1 MDYTDATNQIAKI
14 EQQTQD
20 LAQQLQTFA
29 QKLDSQA
36 PDPATGKEWVLDL
49 KQIAINVQTQNQTLM
64 MMINQ
69 MAEHIHDLEQQLDT
83 HPNPTMQARGW
94 GNQMAPRG
102 GGFWG
107 NVTSGMGMGAG
118 FGVANALIGG
128 IFNAL

>member
-1 MDYTDATNQIAKI
+1 MDYTDATHQIAKV
-14 EQQTQD
+14 EQQTQE

-29 QKLDSQA
+29 QKLSSQA
-36 PDPATGKEWVLDL
+36 PDPATGKEWILDL
-49 KQIAINVQTQNQTLM
+49 KQIAVDMQTQNQTLV

-69 MAEHIHDLEQQLDT
+69 MAEHVHDLEQQLDT
-83 HPNPTMQARGW
+83 HPNPSVQARGW
-94 GNQMAPRG
+94 SSQMTPRG

>member
-1 MDYTDATNQIAKI
+1 MDYTDATNQIAQI
-14 EQQTQD
+14 EQQTQQ
-20 LAQQLQTFA
+20 LAQQFQSLGQTLNS
-29 QKLDSQA
+29 KA
-36 PDPATGKEWVLDL
+36 PDPATGKEWLLDL
-49 KQIAINVQTQNQTLM
+49 KQIAINVQSQNQQLAGM
-64 MMINQ
+64 VNQ
-69 MAEHIHDLEQQLDT
+69 MAEHIRNLEQQLDT

-107 NVTSGMGMGAG
+107 NVTSGLGMGAG

>member
-1 MDYTDATNQIAKI
+1 MDYTDATHQIAEI

-20 LAQQLQTFA
+20 LAQQFQSLA
-29 QKLDSQA
+29 QKISSQA
-36 PDPATGKEWVLDL
+36 PDPATGKEWMLDL
-49 KQIAINVQTQNQTLM
+49 KQIAINVQSQNQQLAAM
-64 MMINQ
+64 VNQ

-94 GNQMAPRG
+94 GSQMAPRG

-107 NVTSGMGMGAG
+107 NVTSGLGMGAG
-118 FGVANALIGG
+118 FGVANMLIGG

>member
-20 LAQQLQTFA
+20 LAQQFQTFA
-29 QKLDSQA
+29 QKLNSKA
-36 PDPATGKEWVLDL
+36 PDPTTGKEWVLDL
-49 KQIAINVQTQNQTLM
+49 KQIAINVQSQNQTVVA
-64 MMINQ
+64 MINQ
-69 MAEHIHDLEQQLDT
+69 MAEHIHDLEQQLGT

-94 GNQMAPRG
+94 GSQMAPRG

-118 FGVANALIGG
+118 FGVANMLIGG

>member
-1 MDYTDATNQIAKI
+1 MDYSDATNQIAKV

-20 LAQQLQTFA
+20 LAQQLQDFA
-29 QKLDSQA
+29 QKLSNLA
-36 PDPATGKEWVLDL
+36 PNPATGKEWVLDL

-64 MMINQ
+64 MINQ

-83 HPNPTMQARGW
+83 HPSPTMQARGW
-94 GNQMAPRG
+94 GTQMAPRG

-107 NVTSGMGMGAG
+107 NVTSGMGMSAG

-128 IFNAL
+128 IFNAI

>member
-1 MDYTDATNQIAKI
+1 MDYTDATTQIAKV

-20 LAQQLQTFA
+20 LSQQLQAFA
-29 QKLDSQA
+29 QKLSSRA
-36 PDPATGKEWVLDL
+36 PDTATGKEWVLDL

-83 HPNPTMQARGW
+83 HPNPGMQPRGW
-94 GNQMAPRG
+94 GMQAAPRG

>member
-1 MDYTDATNQIAKI
+1 MDYSDATNQITQI
-14 EQQTQD
+14 EQQTQQ
-20 LAQQLQTFA
+20 LAQQFQSLGQTLNS
-29 QKLDSQA
+29 KA
-36 PDPATGKEWVLDL
+36 PDPATGKEWLLDL
-49 KQIAINVQTQNQTLM
+49 KQIALNVQSQNQQLVAM
-64 MMINQ
+64 VNQ
-69 MAEHIHDLEQQLDT
+69 MAEHMHNLEQQLDT

-107 NVTSGMGMGAG
+107 NVTSGLGMGAG